1 MKMIHRSAQQV
12 ADYFQVYM
20 CRDSDGTWR
29 GFRKKPVVKIL
40 HLVDDFGKPVDCG
53 FWSTPED
60 DPIAAITFKR
70 GIYDDRHWTKSLTY
84 PKPPKKNNNKGNF
97 QKKNNY
103 QKGNNFQ
110 KNYQKK
116 EPVENKGPLDEET
129 ANKIKDLFKD

>member
-1 MKMIHRSAQQV
+1 MMHRSAQQV

-70 GIYDDRHWTKSLTY
+70 GIYDDRHWTESLTY

-97 QKKNNY
+97 QKRNY
-103 QKGNNFQ
+103 QKRNNF
-110 KNYQKK
+110 QKK
-116 EPVENKGPLDEET
+116 EPVENKRPLDEET
-129 ANKIKDLFKD
+129 TNKIKDLFKD